1 MQEDEM
7 RKIIAMLLLLVGIG
21 LISISVWQ
29 LVDTKKQQAHSME
42 LATTTLQQAKDK
54 KPSRQEFHPSK
65 NETIGILRIPKI
77 DAELPI
83 IEGTDPDDLKK
94 GVGHYASTAF
104 PGDQD
109 QILLSGHRDTV
120 FRRFGELKKGD
131 EFIVE
136 LPYGT
141 FRYKMDYAKIVK
153 ADDTSIIGST
163 KPNEV
168 LNLSTCYPFR
178 YVGSAPDRYVIYANP
193 VEKQS

>member
-1 MQEDEM
+1 M
-7 RKIIAMLLLLVGIG
+7 RRMIATLLLLVGIG

-29 LVDTKKQQAHSME
+29 LIDTKKQQVQSME
-42 LATTTLQQAKDK
+42 QATDKLQKAKEAQV
-54 KPSRQEFHPSK
+54 SRQEFHPAK

-77 DAELPI
+77 EAELPI
-83 IEGTDPDDLKK
+83 VEGTDSDDLKK
-94 GVGHYASTAF
+94 GVGHYTSTAF
-104 PGDQD
+104 PGEQD

-141 FRYKMDYAKIVK
+141 FRYKMDDARIVK

-168 LNLSTCYPFR
+168 LNLSTCYPFQ
-178 YVGSAPDRYVIYANP
+178 YVGSAPDRYVIYAYP
-193 VEKQS
+193 AEKQS